1 MTDVPVLRTGRLTLR
16 APRLADFDAYA
27 AFFASERSVHE
38 DGPYDR
44 REAWREFA
52 TSTACWS
59 LRGYGVFS
67 IEDTASGAYLGEAGL
82 YHPDYFP
89 EPEIGWTLVAE
100 AEGRGIAH
108 EAAEAARAWAYRT
121 RGLATLV
128 SYIGRRNARSIRLA
142 ERLGAR
148 LDADAPHP
156 EGDPCLVY
164 RHPGP
169 EALQ

>member
-27 AFFASERSVHE
+27 EVFSSDRSIHMG
-38 DGPYDR
+38 GPFGR

-59 LRGYGVFS
+59 LRGYGAFS
-67 IEDTASGAYLGEAGL
+67 IEDTASGAYLGEVGL

-89 EPEIGWTLVAE
+89 EPEIGWTLVAD
-100 AEGRGIAH
+100 AEGRGVAR
-108 EAAEAARAWAYRT
+108 EAAEAARAWTYRDL
-121 RGLATLV
+121 GLTTLV
-128 SYIGRRNARSIRLA
+128 SYIAPGNDRSIRLA

-148 LDADAPHP
+148 HDPDAPHP
-156 EGDPCLVY
+156 VDDPCLVY
-164 RHPGP
+164 RHPAP
-169 EALQ
+169 EMAR